1 MGEDTSVRNGI
12 PITYGCGYVTMDS
25 RSKVVT
31 AIFAIAICII
41 GSYML
46 WGQTDD
52 HDDGTVVECT
62 VVRYDEFGAAVL
74 SVDMQTMDSL
84 KAPYGSDLSVEINGH
99 EYTAIFVKNY
109 AGAPAFSVYVNFDSS
124 EEHYTLGVFNS
135 RFTEDQVIPIGDTV
149 KLSVNGMNSYYPRI
163 PNYLKGYSND
173 RDDYPSDQ
181 AFANCRMLA
190 GGDLAEGRVYR
201 CSTPWGEHGR
211 GAICDEFLKEAG
223 VDYLIGMDKSEKAV
237 AEMVARTGDL
247 YSSQL
252 FLDGRVSVRFLS
264 PAVHSNPEEIR
275 WVIDR
280 ILESDGSIGIF
291 CKLGKDRTG
300 MYCTILQGVAGATLE
315 EATDDFMLSITNYYG
330 LEKGTDEYNAVY
342 EMLLFRQLYL
352 FQHPE
357 MIDHVLDIDWSKVE
371 LKDFDLQEVII
382 SFLNGYVGI
391 PMDKIDALRVRLT
404 E

>member
-1 MGEDTSVRNGI
+1 
-12 PITYGCGYVTMDS
+12 MDS
-25 RSKVVT
+25 RSKVVI
-31 AIFAIAICII
+31 AIFAIAMCII
-41 GSYML
+41 GSYVL

-52 HDDGTVVECT
+52 HDGRTVVECT
-62 VVRYDEFGAAVL
+62 VVKYDEFEAAIL
-74 SVDMQTMDSL
+74 SVDMRTMDSL
-84 KAPYGSDLSVEINGH
+84 NAPYGSDLSVEFNGH
-99 EYTAIFVKNY
+99 EYTAIFVKDY
-109 AGAPAFSVYVNFDSS
+109 AGAPAFSVYVNFISS
-124 EEHYTLGVFNS
+124 EKCYTLGVFNS
-135 RFTEDQVIPIGDTV
+135 RFTEEQKIPIGDTV
-149 KLSVNGMNSYYPRI
+149 KLSLIGMNEYYPRI

-173 RDDYPSDQ
+173 RDDYSSDQ
-181 AFANCRMLA
+181 AFANYRMLI

-201 CSTPWGEHGR
+201 CSTPWGEYGR
-211 GAICDEFLKEAG
+211 GAISDGFLKKAG
-223 VDYLIGMDKSEKAV
+223 VDYLIGMDKSEEAV
-237 AEMVARTGDL
+237 AEMVAKKGDL

-252 FLDGRVSVRFLS
+252 FLDGKVSARFLS

-280 ILESDGSIGIF
+280 ILESEGSIGIF

-352 FQHPE
+352 FQHPD
-357 MIDHVLDIDWSKVE
+357 MIDHVLDIDWSKAE
-371 LKDFDLQEVII
+371 LKDFDLHEVII

-391 PMDKIDALRVRLT
+391 PMEKIDALRVRLT

>member
-1 MGEDTSVRNGI
+1 
-12 PITYGCGYVTMDS
+12 MDS
-25 RSKVVT
+25 RSKVVI
-31 AIFAIAICII
+31 AIFAIAMCII
-41 GSYML
+41 GSYVL

-52 HDDGTVVECT
+52 HDGRTVVECT
-62 VVRYDEFGAAVL
+62 VIEYDEFEAAIL
-74 SVDMQTMDSL
+74 SVDMRTMDSL
-84 KAPYGSDLSVEINGH
+84 NAPYGSDLSVEFNGH
-99 EYTAIFVKNY
+99 KYTAIFVKDY
-109 AGAPAFSVYVNFDSS
+109 AGAPAFSVYVNFISS
-124 EEHYTLGVFNS
+124 EKCYTLGVFNS
-135 RFTEDQVIPIGDTV
+135 RFTEEQKIPIGDTV
-149 KLSVNGMNSYYPRI
+149 KLSLIGMNEYYPRI

-173 RDDYPSDQ
+173 RDDYSSDQ
-181 AFANCRMLA
+181 AFANYRMLI

-201 CSTPWGEHGR
+201 CSTPWGGYGR
-211 GAICDEFLKEAG
+211 GAISDGFLKKAG
-223 VDYLIGMDKSEKAV
+223 VDYLIGMDKSEEAV
-237 AEMVARTGDL
+237 AEMVAKTGDL

-252 FLDGRVSVRFLS
+252 FLDGKVSARFLS

-280 ILESDGSIGIF
+280 ILESEGSIGIF

-357 MIDHVLDIDWSKVE
+357 MIDHVLDIDWSKAE
-371 LKDFDLQEVII
+371 LKDFDLHEVII

-391 PMDKIDALRVRLT
+391 PMEKIDALRVRLT

>member
-1 MGEDTSVRNGI
+1 
-12 PITYGCGYVTMDS
+12 MDG
-25 RSKVVT
+25 RSKVVI
-31 AIFAIAICII
+31 AIFAIAMCII
-41 GSYML
+41 GSYVL

-52 HDDGTVVECT
+52 HDGRTVVECT
-62 VVRYDEFGAAVL
+62 VIEYDEFGAAIL
-74 SVDMQTMDSL
+74 SVDMRTMDSL
-84 KAPYGSDLSVEINGH
+84 NAPYGSDLSVEFNGH
-99 EYTAIFVKNY
+99 KYTAIFVKDY
-109 AGAPAFSVYVNFDSS
+109 AGAPAFSVYVNFISS
-124 EEHYTLGVFNS
+124 EKCYTLGVFNS
-135 RFTEDQVIPIGDTV
+135 RFTEEQKIPIGDTV
-149 KLSVNGMNSYYPRI
+149 KLSLIGMNEYYPRI

-173 RDDYPSDQ
+173 RDDYSSDQ
-181 AFANCRMLA
+181 AFANYRMLI

-201 CSTPWGEHGR
+201 CSTPWGGYGR
-211 GAICDEFLKEAG
+211 GAISDGFLKKAG
-223 VDYLIGMDKSEKAV
+223 VDYLIGMDKSEEAV
-237 AEMVARTGDL
+237 AEMVAKTGDL

-252 FLDGRVSVRFLS
+252 FLDGKVSARFLS

-280 ILESDGSIGIF
+280 ILESEGSIGIF

-352 FQHPE
+352 FQHPD
-357 MIDHVLDIDWSKVE
+357 MIDHVLDIDWSKAE
-371 LKDFDLQEVII
+371 LKDFDLHEVII

-391 PMDKIDALRVRLT
+391 PMEKIDALRVRLT